1 MTSKK
6 SDYSDLWAY
15 LEGNREAIERELK
28 SSVPSAPPEVGTLF
42 NEAAAHVLFS
52 GGKRLRPVLTLLGC
66 EIVGGRPDSV
76 LPAAVAAEFIHTSS
90 LIFDDLPCMDNAP
103 ERRGVEAV
111 HERFGEGL
119 AVLVGLAFLSD
130 AYGLISK
137 CDESSPQAQA
147 MAIGEMVQCIG
158 PHGMIGGQ
166 AVDLAMA
173 CSDGSVRASEEI
185 RNLKTS
191 ALMRLTL
198 VVGAILGGGTPG
210 QLESLRRFSILLGE
224 AYQLSDDILD
234 LAEDSAIFSGVNR
247 PLGLQEGIEGLRDAL
262 QSKVAQAKAGLAD
275 SFPQSTARTC
285 LLQLA
290 DYLCERES

>member
-15 LEGNREAIERELK
+15 LEDHREAIERELR
-28 SSVPSAPPEVGTLF
+28 SRVPSAPPEVGTLF
-42 NEAAAHVLFS
+42 NQAAEYVLFS
-52 GGKRLRPVLTLLGC
+52 GGKRLRPILTLLGC
-66 EIVGGRPDSV
+66 ELVGGRSRSV
-76 LPAAVAAEFIHTSS
+76 LPAAVASEFIHTSS
-90 LIFDDLPCMDNAP
+90 LIFDDLPCMDNAT
-103 ERRGVEAV
+103 ERRGVAAV

-130 AYGLISK
+130 AYGLISN
-137 CDESSPQAQA
+137 CNDSSPQAQA
-147 MAIGEMVQCIG
+147 MAIREMVECIG

-173 CSDGSVRASEEI
+173 GSDGSVRASEEV

-198 VVGAILGGGTPG
+198 VVGAILGGGKSE
-210 QLESLRRFSILLGE
+210 QLESLRRFSISLGE
-224 AYQLSDDILD
+224 AYQLSDDLLD
-234 LAEDSAIFSGVNR
+234 LAEDSKIFSGVNR
-247 PLGLQEGIEGLRDAL
+247 PLGLQEGVEGLREAL
-262 QSKVAQAKAGLAD
+262 ESKVSEAKAGLVD
-275 SFPQSTARTC
+275 GFPESTARTC

-290 DYLCERES
+290 DYLCGRES